1 MITLDSQRNLPP
13 PHMEKRLADF
23 EKEVSYWFD
32 VMSAPL
38 SFSTFDLAA
47 TIIGFKRGHERI
59 QLS

>member
-1 MITLDSQRNLPP
+1 
-13 PHMEKRLADF
+13 MEKRLADF
-23 EKEVSYWFD
+23 EKEVGYFFD

-47 TIIGFKRGHERI
+47 TIIGFKRGLERI